1 MRKLKRT
8 LAFLL
13 VLSMLFAATLPLLT
27 GCDSGGTGD
36 ETTGGS
42 DGTTGSDETTGGSTN
57 PPTDGKVDY
66 TVTVKSA
73 GGLVLKDVTFLVY
86 NDAELSDLAGYG
98 KTDAEGKAAVSLKA
112 GGSYYIAVSDAPAG
126 YALADS
132 YPMIERNTTITLTS
146 SVITDNTSVSGVKYK
161 LGDVIRDIVVTDTEG
176 KEQKLSE
183 ILKTKD
189 MVLLNFWY
197 TTCSWC
203 VEEFPY
209 LNASYN
215 SNKDKVEV
223 LGLNTY
229 GDSDVAIKSF
239 DDTYALDFP
248 LASAENALFG
258 AFGTTGYPTSVII
271 DRYGVVSFIH
281 AGALPSEEAFTK
293 IFRCFI
299 GENYTQKLYTSIDE
313 LIPPEKPTDPMPSTD
328 ELAAAL
334 GTTELGF
341 VYSAQAKGE
350 DEVDEYS
357 WPFKIGEKNGAT
369 CVFPSNKNQTGS
381 YSILYAT
388 MNLKRGDVVALD
400 YFASS
405 EQGADILYLLV
416 DRNDIYQ
423 ISGVSTEWQT
433 CYPFVA
439 LEDGEY
445 ELALCYLKDAST
457 NTADDTVYIKNLR
470 VEEIKDIDQP
480 TYIPRTAAS
489 NPKADGFGYEN
500 YVTVVLNE
508 EDGYYHVGT
517 ADGPLLLADLMTSTL
532 FSDESVWEIAY
543 NGKVGADFYDKI
555 VNYCS
560 YASNSEIYSFTPVT
574 TELRGYLEMVARE
587 EGLEGVENE
596 WLQMCSYYD
605 AYGTDGKQ
613 LDDPTKGLWWHSAY
627 KAQLGNKNTVTY
639 NRIIMPRGLW
649 YEFIPQQSGVYR
661 INSLIDSEDIM
672 DSVEAWI
679 FLKNGDLYYEY
690 VNSERLHN
698 DIVNCSMPVYLEA
711 GTPYYIDIAYWDTY
725 KFGTFDFEIKYVGAT
740 ETIFRMAS
748 PGFFTFYESEDGIT
762 DENEIVAGG
771 IEVALGDD
779 GYYHELKADGS
790 LGSIIYAYFIG
801 FSSIFERTSLKTMIE
816 ETKSFNFSIS
826 ENDQWVL
833 DWLEIFEKDNISYQ
847 EGFRIEWGDEYD
859 YYMEMYQVEDVAAG
873 RYHGEGKDYTEV
885 MKKYLSEMIGKSS
898 ATPELEG
905 CVPVTK
911 ELADILQLLMDKFT
925 FAGVDHSWTKLC
937 YYYETVGA

>member
-8 LAFLL
+8 LALLL
-13 VLSMLFAATLPLLT
+13 VLSMLFAAVLPLLT
-27 GCDSGGTGD
+27 GCDSGGAGD

-42 DGTTGSDETTGGSTN
+42 NETTGGAGDESTGGTTN
-57 PPTDGKVDY
+57 PPANGKTDYKI
-66 TVTVKSA
+66 TVKSA
-73 GGLVLKDVTFLVY
+73 GGLLLEDITFLVY
-86 NDAELSDLAGYG
+86 SDSALENLAGYAV
-98 KTDAEGKAAVSLKA
+98 TDENGAATVSLDA
-112 GGSYYIAVSDAPAG
+112 GGSYYIAVTDAPDG
-126 YALADS
+126 YALEES
-132 YPMIERNTTITLTS
+132 YPMIERDTTITLTS
-146 SVITDNTSVSGVKYK
+146 SVITDNTSHSGIKYQ
-161 LGDVIRDIVVTDTEG
+161 LGDVVRDVVVTDSDG
-176 KEQKLSE
+176 NEQKLSE

-215 SNKDKVEV
+215 SYKDSIEV

-229 GDSDVAIKSF
+229 GDSEAAIKSF
-239 DDTYALDFP
+239 DETYALDFP
-248 LASAENALFG
+248 LASAENALFT

-281 AGALPSEEAFTK
+281 AGALPSEEAFDK
-293 IFRCFI
+293 MFQCFI
-299 GENYTQKLYTSIDE
+299 GENYTQKLYASIDD
-313 LIPPEKPTDPMPSTD
+313 LIPQEKPTEPMPSSD
-328 ELAAAL
+328 ELSAAL
-334 GTTELGF
+334 GTTDL
-341 VYSAQAKGE
+341 VVTYSGE
-350 DEVDEYS
+350 EGDEYS
-357 WPFKIGEKNGAT
+357 WPFKIGEKNGET
-369 CVFPSNKNQTGS
+369 CIYPANKNQTNS
-381 YSILYAT
+381 YSILYAKL
-388 MNLKRGDVVALD
+388 NLKKGDVVALD

-423 ISGVSTEWQT
+423 ISGVSTEWET

-445 ELALCYLKDAST
+445 ELSLCYLKDSST
-457 NTADDTVYIKNLR
+457 NTADDTVYVKNLR
-470 VEEIKDIDQP
+470 VAAIEDIDQP

-489 NPKADGFGYEN
+489 KLKADGFGYEN

-508 EDGYYHVGT
+508 TDGYYHVGT
-517 ADGPLLLADLMTSTL
+517 EDGPLLLADLMTSTL
-532 FSDESVWEIAY
+532 FSNDSVWTIAY
-543 NGKVGADFYDKI
+543 NGMVSEDFYSQI
-555 VNYCS
+555 VDYCS
-560 YASNSEIYSFTPVT
+560 YASNSEIYSFVPVT
-574 TELRGYLEMVARE
+574 TELREYLETVAE
-587 EGLEGVENE
+587 AVGLEGSENE

-639 NRIIMPRGLW
+639 NRVIMPRGLW

-679 FLKNGDLYYEY
+679 FLRNGDLYYEY
-690 VNSERLHN
+690 VNDERLYN
-698 DIVNCSMPVYLEA
+698 DIVNCSMVVYLEA
-711 GTPYYIDIAYWDTY
+711 GTPYYIDIAFWDTY
-725 KFGTFDFEIKYVGAT
+725 KFGSFDFEIKYVGAST
-740 ETIFRMAS
+740 TIFRLAS
-748 PGFFTFYESEDGIT
+748 PGPFTFYESEDGT
-762 DENEIVAGG
+762 VDQNETIAGG
-771 IEVALGDD
+771 IEVKLGDD
-779 GYYHELKADGS
+779 GYYHELKADGT
-790 LGSIIYAYFIG
+790 LGSIVYADFLGY
-801 FSSIFERTSLKTMIE
+801 SNIFERTSIKDMIE
-816 ETKSFNFSIS
+816 KTESFNFALSD
-826 ENDQWVL
+826 NDQWVL
-833 DWLEIFEKDNISYQ
+833 DWLEIFEQDGVTYE

-859 YYMEMYQVEDVAAG
+859 YYMEMYQVEDVVAG
-873 RYHGEGKDYTEV
+873 RYHGSGEDYTKTME
-885 MKKYLSEMIGKSS
+885 KYLAQMIGKSS

-905 CVPVTK
+905 CVPVTE
-911 ELADILQLLMDKFT
+911 ELAEILQHLMDKFT